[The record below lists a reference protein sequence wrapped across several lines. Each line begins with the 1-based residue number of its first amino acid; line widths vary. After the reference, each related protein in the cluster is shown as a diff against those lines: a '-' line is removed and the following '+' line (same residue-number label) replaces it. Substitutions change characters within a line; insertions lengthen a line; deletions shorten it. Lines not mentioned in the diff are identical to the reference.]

1 MKTSVKAA
9 CFTFLALS
17 LLQIPAASSAFAAD
31 TLHPGE
37 TLSNN
42 GMITSSDGRFAL
54 DMQSDGNLVL
64 YNAGTSLWSSHT
76 NGAWY
81 NPNPFYSPFSTD
93 PSMYVYAQ
101 FTVWSS
107 GGVLRLD
114 NSGHLLLTDAK
125 NTHAFWMADTDSW
138 MNNWYRP
145 PMIKPTGLV
154 GDTLI
159 VQNDG
164 NCVLYDTV
172 HGGGTWMPV
181 WATNT
186 GGR

>member
-1 MKTSVKAA
+1 MKTLVKMA
-9 CFTFLALS
+9 CFTLLALS
-17 LLQIPAASSAFAAD
+17 MLQIPAATSAFAAD

-42 GMITSSDGRFAL
+42 GMLVSSDGRFAL

-64 YNAGTSLWSSHT
+64 YNAGYSLWSSHT
-76 NGAWY
+76 SGAWY
-81 NPNPFYSPFSTD
+81 NPDPFYSP
-93 PSMYVYAQ
+93 
-101 FTVWSS
+101 WSS
-107 GGVLRLD
+107 DPFNWIQGQYTVTAQVLRLD
-114 NSGHLLLTDAK
+114 YSGNLYVSDAK
-125 NTHAFWMADTDSW
+125 NTRSFWLADTNSW
-138 MNNWYRP
+138 MNSWYRP

-172 HGGGTWMPV
+172 HSGGTWMPV

>member
-1 MKTSVKAA
+1 MKKSVKMA
-9 CFTFLALS
+9 CFAFLALS
-17 LLQIPAASSAFAAD
+17 VLQIPAASSAFASD

-42 GMITSSDGRFAL
+42 GMLVSADGRFAL
-54 DMQSDGNLVL
+54 DMQSDGNLDL
-64 YNAGTSLWSSHT
+64 YNNGNALWSSHT

-101 FTVWSS
+101 FTVWAQ
-107 GGVLRLD
+107 VLRLD
-114 NSGHLLLTDAK
+114 NSGVLRITDAG
-125 NTHAFWMADTDSW
+125 NTHTFWVADTNTW
-138 MNNWYRP
+138 MTNWYHP

-159 VQNDG
+159 VQSDG

-172 HGGGTWMPV
+172 HGGGSWMPV

>member
-1 MKTSVKAA
+1 MKTSVKLA
-9 CFTFLALS
+9 CFTLLATS
-17 LLQIPAASSAFAAD
+17 MLQIPAATSAFAAD
-31 TLHPGE
+31 TLHPGQ

-42 GMITSSDGRFAL
+42 GMLVSADGRFAF

-64 YNAGTSLWSSHT
+64 YNSGNGLWSSHT

-81 NPNPFYSPFSTD
+81 NPNPFYSPYTYD
-93 PSMYVYAQ
+93 PNNWYSAQ
-101 FTVWSS
+101 YTVWAQ
-107 GGVLRLD
+107 VLRLD
-114 NSGHLLLTDAK
+114 YNGHLYISDAG
-125 NTHAFWMADTDSW
+125 NTRSFWMADTNTW
-138 MNNWYRP
+138 LNNAYPP

-159 VQNDG
+159 MQSDG

-172 HGGGTWMPV
+172 HSGGNWMPV